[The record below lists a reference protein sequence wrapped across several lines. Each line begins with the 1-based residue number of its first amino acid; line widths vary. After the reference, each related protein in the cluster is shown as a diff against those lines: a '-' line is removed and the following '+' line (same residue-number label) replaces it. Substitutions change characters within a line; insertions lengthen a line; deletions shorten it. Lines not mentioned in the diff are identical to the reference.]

1 MPLRSCYDGRK
12 VNYVREQE
20 VQGFFQKVNAED
32 ILKELQAEGKKD
44 TLKALAQ
51 YQPVS

>member
-1 MPLRSCYDGRK
+1 MTFKFNLQLFGEGLSIPGID
-12 VNYVREQE
+12 
-20 VQGFFQKVNAED
+20 ED